1 MQEAMQEAP
10 GAMQRSSMQ
19 ENSVTHQPP
28 PPVVMSHP
36 TSTSEHMRN
45 LEREVKQ
52 EARFAYNETGHALYS
67 AAAGALWGDHEPPR
81 TRRGSIALLG
91 YGFV

>member
-10 GAMQRSSMQ
+10 GAMQRS
-19 ENSVTHQPP
+19 
-28 PPVVMSHP
+28 
-36 TSTSEHMRN
+36 MRN
-45 LEREVKQ
+45 RGREVKQ
-52 EARFAYNETGHALYS
+52 EARLAYNATGFAYDATGHALYS

-91 YGFV
+91 YGFVVLVL